1 MQMAREVMR
10 MMRDWGFPIGL
21 IAAWML
27 AAAYT
32 LSVAMQGLEPA
43 APVRVP
49 QPAAIEV
56 SGS

>member
-1 MQMAREVMR
+1 MQMI
-10 MMRDWGFPIGL
+10 RDWGFPIGL

-32 LSVAMQGLEPA
+32 LSVAMQGLQPN

-49 QPAAIEV
+49 QPAAIEQ

>member
-1 MQMAREVMR
+1 

-49 QPAAIEV
+49 EPAAIEL